1 MGRHPIVQQ
10 ENFPC
15 LFRVSSFVRLEK
27 IRAAEI
33 DEEHRKTNETHKP
46 GKVAWWEIDRG
57 NV

>member
-1 MGRHPIVQQ
+1 
-10 ENFPC
+10 
-15 LFRVSSFVRLEK
+15 LEK